1 MIMKYLGTA
10 ASEAVPAPFCE
21 CDTCEYARRHGG
33 RNIQTRAQALID
45 GKVLMDFGP
54 DTFMHTII
62 HRFKLSDVS
71 FCLITHPHE
80 DHLTPD
86 ELAYRLSY
94 AAHMKN
100 EHPFVICG
108 VKAALDAVRKGIY
121 TEELEKDGR
130 LILKEIQPF
139 EPFEIEGYRVTALK
153 ADHGTPNPVFYI
165 IEKDAQA
172 LLYAHDTGYFPEET
186 MAYLA
191 SIDTKFDFIS
201 YDCTNVLLEWSNR
214 GHMGLTGNAVMR
226 ERLQEIGKIKDST
239 IHVVNHFSHNGL
251 AGYDQLMPKALA
263 KGFMTAYDGMEIEF

>member
-33 RNIQTRAQALID
+33 RNIQSRAQALVD

-54 DTFMHTII
+54 DTFMHTIL
-62 HRFKLSDVS
+62 HCFKLSDVS

-80 DHLTPD
+80 DHLTAD

-100 EHPFVICG
+100 EHPFIMCG
-108 VKAALDAVRKGIY
+108 VKETLDAVRKGTY
-121 TEELEKDGR
+121 TGELEKDGR
-130 LILKEIQPF
+130 LILKEIRLF
-139 EPFEIEGYRVTALK
+139 EPFEIDGYRVTALK

-165 IEKDAQA
+165 IEKDGQA
-172 LLYAHDTGYFPEET
+172 LLYAHDTGFFPEES

-191 SIDTKFDFIS
+191 SIDTQFDFIS
-201 YDCTNVLLEWSNR
+201 YDCTNVLLEWNNR
-214 GHMGLTGNAVMR
+214 GHMGLTGNGIMR
-226 ERLQEIGKIKDST
+226 DRLKEIGKIKDTT

-263 KGFMTAYDGMEIEF
+263 KGFQTAFDGMEIEF

>member
-1 MIMKYLGTA
+1 MIIKYLGTA

-45 GKVLMDFGP
+45 GKVLLDFGP
-54 DTFMHTII
+54 DTFMHTIL

-94 AAHMKN
+94 AAHMKH

-121 TEELEKDGR
+121 TAELEKDGM
-130 LILKEIQPF
+130 LVLKEIKPF
-139 EPFEIEGYRVTALK
+139 EPFEMEGYRITALK
-153 ADHGTPNPVFYI
+153 ADHGTPDPVFYI
-165 IEKDAQA
+165 IEKEGQA
-172 LLYAHDTGYFPEET
+172 LLYAHDTGLFPEET

-191 SIDTKFDFIS
+191 SIETKFDFIS
-201 YDCTNVLLEWSNR
+201 YDCTNVLLEWDNR
-214 GHMGLTGNAVMR
+214 GHMGLTGNTIMR
-226 ERLQEIGKIKDST
+226 QRLAELGKLSPAEYRRYRK
-239 IHVVNHFSHNGL
+239 N
-251 AGYDQLMPKALA
+251 M
-263 KGFMTAYDGMEIEF
+263 

>member
-1 MIMKYLGTA
+1 
-10 ASEAVPAPFCE
+10 
-21 CDTCEYARRHGG
+21 
-33 RNIQTRAQALID
+33 
-45 GKVLMDFGP
+45 
-54 DTFMHTII
+54 
-62 HRFKLSDVS
+62 
-71 FCLITHPHE
+71 
-80 DHLTPD
+80 
-86 ELAYRLSY
+86 
-94 AAHMKN
+94 MKN

-121 TEELEKDGR
+121 TEELGKDGR

-165 IEKDAQA
+165 IEKDGQA

-226 ERLQEIGKIKDST
+226 ERLQEIGKIKDET

-263 KGFMTAYDGMEIEF
+263 KGFQTAFDGMEIEF

>member
-1 MIMKYLGTA
+1 MIIKYLGTA

-45 GKVLMDFGP
+45 GKVLLDFGP
-54 DTFMHTII
+54 DTFMHTIL
-62 HRFKLSDVS
+62 HRFKLSDVA

-86 ELAYRLSY
+86 ELAYRFGY

-108 VKAALDAVRKGIY
+108 VKAALDVVRKGIY
-121 TEELEKDGR
+121 TAELEKDG
-130 LILKEIQPF
+130 LVVLKEIKPF
-139 EPFEIEGYRVTALK
+139 EPFQMEGYRITALK
-153 ADHGTPNPVFYI
+153 ADHGTPDPVFYI
-165 IEKDAQA
+165 IEKDGQA
-172 LLYAHDTGYFPEET
+172 LLYAHDTGLFPEET
-186 MAYLA
+186 MQYLA
-191 SIDTKFDFIS
+191 SIDTQFDFIS
-201 YDCTNVLLEWSNR
+201 YDCTNVLLEWNNR
-214 GHMGLTGNAVMR
+214 GHMGLTGNTIMR
-226 ERLQEIGKIKDST
+226 QRLQDIGKIKDST

-263 KGFMTAYDGMEIEF
+263 KGFMTSFDGMEVEF

>member
-1 MIMKYLGTA
+1 MIIKYLGTA

-45 GKVLMDFGP
+45 GKVLLDFGP
-54 DTFMHTII
+54 DTFMHTIL
-62 HRFKLSDVS
+62 HRFKLSDVA

-100 EHPFVICG
+100 EHPFIMCG
-108 VKAALDAVRKGIY
+108 VKEALDVVRKGLY
-121 TEELEKDGR
+121 NKELVDQG
-130 LILKEIQPF
+130 LVVLKEITPY
-139 EPFEIEGYRVTALK
+139 EPFELEGYRITALK
-153 ADHGTPNPVFYI
+153 ADHGTPNPVFYL
-165 IEKDAQA
+165 IEKDGQA

-186 MAYLA
+186 MQYLA
-191 SIDTKFDFIS
+191 SIDTQFDFVS
-201 YDCTNVLLEWSNR
+201 YDCTNVLLEWNNR
-214 GHMGLTGNAVMR
+214 GHMGLTGDTVMR
-226 ERLQEIGKIKDST
+226 QRLQEIGKIKDST
-239 IHVVNHFSHNGL
+239 IHVINHFSHNGL

-263 KGFMTAYDGMEIEF
+263 KGFMTSFDGMEIEF

>member
-1 MIMKYLGTA
+1 MIIKYLGTA

-45 GKVLMDFGP
+45 GKVLLDFGP
-54 DTFMHTII
+54 DTFMHTIL

-94 AAHMKN
+94 AAHMKH

-121 TEELEKDGR
+121 TAELEKDGM
-130 LILKEIQPF
+130 LVLKEIKPF
-139 EPFEIEGYRVTALK
+139 EPFEMEGYRITALK
-153 ADHGTPNPVFYI
+153 ADHGTPDPVFYI
-165 IEKDAQA
+165 IEKEGQA
-172 LLYAHDTGYFPEET
+172 LLYAHDTGLFPEET

-191 SIDTKFDFIS
+191 SIETKFDFIS
-201 YDCTNVLLEWSNR
+201 YDCTNVLLEWNNR
-214 GHMGLTGNAVMR
+214 GHMGLTGNAIMR
-226 ERLQEIGKIKDST
+226 DRLKEIGKIKDET

-251 AGYDQLMPKALA
+251 AGYDQLMPIALS
-263 KGFMTAYDGMEIEF
+263 KGFMTSFDGMEVEF

>member
-1 MIMKYLGTA
+1 MIIKYLGTA

-45 GKVLMDFGP
+45 GKVLLDFGP
-54 DTFMHTII
+54 DTFMHTIL
-62 HRFKLSDVS
+62 HRFKLSDVA

-80 DHLTPD
+80 DHLSAD

-108 VKAALDAVRKGIY
+108 VKAALDVVRKGIY
-121 TEELEKDGR
+121 TAELEKDG
-130 LILKEIQPF
+130 LVVLKEIKPF
-139 EPFEIEGYRVTALK
+139 EPFQMEGYRITALK
-153 ADHGTPNPVFYI
+153 ADHGTPDPVFYI
-165 IEKDAQA
+165 IEKDGQA
-172 LLYAHDTGYFPEET
+172 LLYAHDTGLFPEET
-186 MAYLA
+186 MQYLA

-201 YDCTNVLLEWSNR
+201 YDCTNVLLEWNNR
-214 GHMGLTGNAVMR
+214 GHMGLTGNTIMR
-226 ERLQEIGKIKDST
+226 QRLQDIGKIKDST
-239 IHVVNHFSHNGL
+239 VHVVNHFSHNGL

-263 KGFMTAYDGMEIEF
+263 KGFMTSFDGMEVEF

>member
-54 DTFMHTII
+54 DTFMHTIL
-62 HRFKLSDVS
+62 HRFKLSDVA

-80 DHLTPD
+80 DHLTAD

-100 EHPFVICG
+100 EHPFIICG

-165 IEKDAQA
+165 IEKDSQA

-226 ERLQEIGKIKDST
+226 ERLQEIGKIKEST

-263 KGFMTAYDGMEIEF
+263 KGFMTAFDGMEIEF

>member
-1 MIMKYLGTA
+1 MIIKYLGTA

-45 GKVLMDFGP
+45 GKVLLDFGP
-54 DTFMHTII
+54 DTFMHTIL

-94 AAHMKN
+94 AAHMKH

-121 TEELEKDGR
+121 TAELEKDGM
-130 LILKEIQPF
+130 LVLKEIKPF
-139 EPFEIEGYRVTALK
+139 EPFEMEGYRITALK
-153 ADHGTPNPVFYI
+153 ADHGTPDPVFYI
-165 IEKDAQA
+165 IEKEGQA
-172 LLYAHDTGYFPEET
+172 LLYAHDTGLFPEET

-191 SIDTKFDFIS
+191 SIETKFDFIS
-201 YDCTNVLLEWSNR
+201 YDCTNVLLEWNNR
-214 GHMGLTGNAVMR
+214 GHMGLTGNTFMR
-226 ERLQEIGKIKDST
+226 QRLADIGMIKDST
-239 IHVVNHFSHNGL
+239 VHVVNHFSHNGL
-251 AGYDQLMPKALA
+251 AGYDQLMPIALS
-263 KGFMTAYDGMEIEF
+263 KGFATSFDGMEVEF

>member
-1 MIMKYLGTA
+1 MIIKYLGTA

-54 DTFMHTII
+54 DTFMHTIL
-62 HRFKLSDVS
+62 HRFKLSDVA

-100 EHPFVICG
+100 EHPFIICG
-108 VKAALDAVRKGIY
+108 VKETLDFVRKGLY
-121 TEELEKDGR
+121 NKELVEQG
-130 LILKEIQPF
+130 LVVLKEIVPF
-139 EPFEIEGYRVTALK
+139 EPFEIEGYRITALK

-165 IEKDAQA
+165 IEKDGQA
-172 LLYAHDTGYFPEET
+172 LLYAHDTGFFPEET

-191 SIDTKFDFIS
+191 SIDTKFDFVS
-201 YDCTNVLLEWSNR
+201 YDCTNVLLEWNNR
-214 GHMGLTGNAVMR
+214 GHMGLTGNTVMR
-226 ERLQEIGKIKDST
+226 QRLADIGKIKDST

-251 AGYDQLMPKALA
+251 AGYDQLMPKALS
-263 KGFMTAYDGMEIEF
+263 KGFQTAFDGMEIEF